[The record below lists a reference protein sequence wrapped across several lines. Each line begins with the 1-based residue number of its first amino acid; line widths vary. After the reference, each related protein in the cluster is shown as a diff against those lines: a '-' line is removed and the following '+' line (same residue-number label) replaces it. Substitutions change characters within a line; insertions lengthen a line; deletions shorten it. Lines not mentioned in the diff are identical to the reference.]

1 MGIPLMAA
9 ASPMISRKRSVIRR
23 GPSCCMTVA
32 VVTREREKPD
42 AESPKTSSREASM
55 MPSSTSG
62 PNRSMAS
69 AISTA
74 GEKKRCLERIPSS
87 GSSRQATQETGAAIA
102 AAAWSAPRHQKHA
115 KCPSP
120 GAREAGQEA
129 HRSPEKD
136 LALGAL
142 SGGPEK
148 GRLSAASP
156 EPLPPAWE
164 IRVEVLIFLIVVLN
178 FSLIST
184 SAERKGRMSDGIHR
198 VI

>member
-1 MGIPLMAA
+1 ME
-9 ASPMISRKRSVIRR
+9 AS
-23 GPSCCMTVA
+23 
-32 VVTREREKPD
+32 
-42 AESPKTSSREASM
+42 SSASM
-55 MPSSTSG
+55 MPSRQVHRRG
-62 PNRSMAS
+62 KEEMPA
-69 AISTA
+69 
-74 GEKKRCLERIPSS
+74 
-87 GSSRQATQETGAAIA
+87 SSRQATQETGAAIA
-102 AAAWSAPRHQKHA
+102 ASAWSVPRHTEHA

-136 LALGAL
+136 LAPGAL

-156 EPLPPAWE
+156 EPLPTAWE
-164 IRVEVLIFLIVVLN
+164 IRVEVFIFFLIVVLN

-198 VI
+198 AIYTIPWEMWAVPTLIGA

>member
-1 MGIPLMAA
+1 
-9 ASPMISRKRSVIRR
+9 
-23 GPSCCMTVA
+23 
-32 VVTREREKPD
+32 
-42 AESPKTSSREASM
+42 
-55 MPSSTSG
+55 
-62 PNRSMAS
+62 MAS

>member
-55 MPSSTSG
+55 MPSSKSG

-69 AISTA
+69 ASSTA

-102 AAAWSAPRHQKHA
+102 ASAWSVPRHTEHA

-148 GRLSAASP
+148 GPFVRGLARAAATGLGDP
-156 EPLPPAWE
+156 C
-164 IRVEVLIFLIVVLN
+164 
-178 FSLIST
+178 
-184 SAERKGRMSDGIHR
+184 
-198 VI
+198 